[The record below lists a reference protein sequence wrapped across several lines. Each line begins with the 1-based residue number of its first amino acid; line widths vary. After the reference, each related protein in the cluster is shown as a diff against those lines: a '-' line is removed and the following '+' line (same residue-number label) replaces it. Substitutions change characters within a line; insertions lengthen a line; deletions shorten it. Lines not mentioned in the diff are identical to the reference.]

1 MPPWPRW
8 RPAQTPPTPSR
19 SVDPAEA
26 YLAVILERMTEGVL
40 VLAEDLRPVLAN
52 RAAKELLGIKG
63 DRPSRLPSEDILSL
77 AADAQRNNAERE
89 TNVTLFF
96 PANSTLHV
104 RVAPLGDGQVLVTL
118 RDVTQEVLAQKV
130 RKDFVSHASHELKSP
145 VASLQALAEAVQQAL
160 TDDPEAAA
168 RFTDRLVSESDRLGR
183 LVNDLLDLS
192 RLEETAAPAT
202 DPVDLGDLAEREIV
216 LASDGAA
223 AKGIEVKMAITPD
236 VWVRGDEQQLALL
249 VRNLLDNAVRYTG
262 EGGEVTL
269 EVGRTDGDA
278 TLSVADNGI
287 GIPRDVQARVF
298 ERFFRVDRARSRER
312 GGTGLGL
319 AIVKHVAELHG
330 GGVEIHSEL
339 GEGSTFIVRFP
350 LSDRNNTVRSIAG

>member
-1 MPPWPRW
+1 MTPWPRS
-8 RPAQTPPTPSR
+8 RPEQTPPAPAR
-19 SVDPAEA
+19 NVDPAEA

-63 DRPSRLPSEDILSL
+63 DQPSRLPSEDIVSL
-77 AADAQRNNAERE
+77 ASDAQRTNAERE
-89 TNVTLFF
+89 KNVTLFF
-96 PANSTLHV
+96 PANTTLHV
-104 RVAPLGDGQVLVTL
+104 RAAPLGDGQVLVTL

-160 TDDPEAAA
+160 HDDPETAA
-168 RFTDRLVSESDRLGR
+168 RFTERLVSESDRLGR
-183 LVNDLLDLS
+183 LVGDLLDLS
-192 RLEETAAPAT
+192 RLEEAGAPSMES
-202 DPVDLGDLAEREIV
+202 VELGDLAEREI
-216 LASDGAA
+216 AQARDEAA
-223 AKGIEVKMAITPD
+223 AKGIEIRMAITPD

-249 VRNLLDNAVRYTG
+249 ARNLLDNAIRYTG
-262 EGGEVTL
+262 ENGEIIVEIAPTNG
-269 EVGRTDGDA
+269 EA
-278 TLSVADNGI
+278 ILSVADNGI
-287 GIPRDVQARVF
+287 GIPREAQARLF

-330 GGVEIHSEL
+330 GGIEIHSEL
-339 GEGSTFIVRFP
+339 GEGSTFIARFP
-350 LSDRNNTVRSIAG
+350 LSDSHNTVRSIAG